1 MDFGIFD
8 HIDASGAPLA
18 EFYEQRLELAAL
30 YDRLGFFGYHVAE
43 HHATPLGLA
52 PSPGL
57 FLAAL
62 AQRTRR
68 LRFGPLIYILPLYHP
83 LRLIE
88 EICMLDQLSR
98 GRLLLGV
105 GRGIS
110 PYEVAYYGIDPAETQ
125 ARYVEALDLIR
136 AGLAADI
143 LDFRG
148 KFYRVENVPMIL
160 KPVQAPHPPLW
171 YGAINPEAAAWL
183 ARNRVNTVS
192 HVAAPLMG
200 EIVRRYRAEWAAAGH
215 GGEPLP
221 KLGLGRHIVVAE
233 TKGEALAIG
242 RRAYARW
249 FESFTWLWRR
259 HGTKPI
265 SVTYTSSFDEMI
277 AAGIAIAGAP
287 GEVRDAALAHARQ
300 SGCNYW
306 ISRFAFG
313 DMSLPEAARSATLF
327 AEHVMPALRE
337 KV

>member
-1 MDFGIFD
+1 MDFGVFD
-8 HIDASGAPLA
+8 HLDTSGAGLA
-18 EFYEQRLELAAL
+18 DFYEQRLVLAAH
-30 YDRLGFFGYHVAE
+30 YDRLGFYGYHIAE

-57 FLAAL
+57 FLAAV

-88 EICMLDQLSR
+88 EICMLDQMSR

-110 PYEVAYYGIDPAETQ
+110 PYEVAFYGVDPKETQ

-136 AGLAADI
+136 QGLASEV

-148 KFYRVENVPMIL
+148 TYYTIDKVPMIL
-160 KPVQAPHPPLW
+160 RPAQAPHPPLW
-171 YGAINPEAAAWL
+171 YGAINPEAAPWL
-183 ARNRVNTVS
+183 ARNKINTVS
-192 HVAAPLMG
+192 HVNPALMR
-200 EIVRRYRAEWAAAGH
+200 EIVRRYRAEWDAAGH
-215 GGEPLP
+215 GALPLP
-221 KLGLGRHIVVAE
+221 RLGLGRHIVVAP
-233 TKGEALAIG
+233 TRGEALAIG

-249 FESFTWLWRR
+249 HDSFTWLWRR
-259 HGTKPI
+259 FGSKPI
-265 SVTYTSSFDEMI
+265 SVTYTASFDEMI
-277 AAGIAIAGAP
+277 EAGIAIAGAP
-287 GEVRDAALAHARQ
+287 AEVRDAVLDHIRV

-313 DMSLPEAARSATLF
+313 DMTLAEAERSITLF
-327 AEHVMPALRE
+327 AEHVMPAA
-337 KV
+337 KDS